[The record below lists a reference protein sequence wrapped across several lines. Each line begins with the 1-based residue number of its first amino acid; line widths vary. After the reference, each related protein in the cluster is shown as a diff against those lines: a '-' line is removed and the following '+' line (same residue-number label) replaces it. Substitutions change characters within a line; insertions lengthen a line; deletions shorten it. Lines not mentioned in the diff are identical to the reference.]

1 MTMNLDDLN
10 IHYDKLL
17 AHREAVIRLKGLQST
32 ILSAHQLDGMP
43 PSQQQDRER
52 IERLALSLAEQQK
65 EIDCLSAGLERE
77 NRRILQFTKN
87 IHDNRTKVILR
98 LRFFVG
104 CTWSEVAHILGGRE
118 TPETVK
124 MACYR
129 YFSKR

>member
-1 MTMNLDDLN
+1 MTMDLDYLN
-10 IHYDKLL
+10 KHYDRLI
-17 AHREAVIRLKGLQST
+17 AHRDAVQRFRALQST

-52 IERLALSLAEQQK
+52 IERLAISLEAQER
-65 EIDCLSAGLERE
+65 EVDFLSAGLERE
-77 NRRILQFTKN
+77 NKRILKFTKN
-87 IHDNRTKVILR
+87 IHDNRTKVIIT

-104 CTWSEVAHILGGRE
+104 CTWSEVAEILGGRE